1 MTDRLV
7 NENMPPK
14 SKEQFEIIRQDRRIA
29 ILEAALRL
37 FGREGY
43 HGSSMASL
51 AKEAGISKGL
61 IYNYFSNKEEV
72 LVEMVSM
79 GLRKMVEY
87 YNIEDKD
94 ITDEI
99 MSQVI
104 EKNFEMIEINP
115 EFWSIYF
122 AVILQPGI
130 RDKAIRLAMEQVNK
144 YNLKFAAYF
153 QRKGFEN
160 PMQEAVF
167 IGSIFD
173 GVSLNFLYNSSYYD
187 KYYAINR
194 IKEILKI
201 K

>member
-37 FGREGY
+37 FGRDGY

-61 IYNYFSNKEEV
+61 IYNYFSTKEEV

-79 GLRKMVEY
+79 GLRRMVEY

>member
-7 NENMPPK
+7 NENMSPK

-37 FGREGY
+37 FGRDGY

-61 IYNYFSNKEEV
+61 IYNYFSTKEEV

-79 GLRKMVEY
+79 GLRRMVEY

>member
-1 MTDRLV
+1 LTDRLV